1 MELKKDG
8 LKSIS
13 VLTASDLDGAGV
25 LKKVTGTLH
34 QQDKTRTHVAQ
45 KMDKRGKE
53 VEEAGLVVNPTI
65 ASCWQSELADNG
77 HPV

>member
-34 QQDKTRTHVAQ
+34 QQDKTHTHVAQ

-65 ASCWQSELADNG
+65 ASC
-77 HPV
+77 